1 MSSFLTEDRRP
12 EAIGDGGGARK
23 LRTFSGKDSG
33 EVAMEW
39 NEIEGLSEGLSH
51 SAHQNRMEEIKI
63 SCILR
68 YRRWD
73 DGVDGNT
80 CTVIVERVSL
90 LKVNPKKPCVG
101 MSYDIEEVHTFYK
114 IMLG

>member
-51 SAHQNRMEEIKI
+51 SAHQNRMEEIKVYLLEAVSGWYLFKGDSVCFRPI
-63 SCILR
+63 HINLDSQ
-68 YRRWD
+68 
-73 DGVDGNT
+73 T
-80 CTVIVERVSL
+80 CTFLSKRLSS
-90 LKVNPKKPCVG
+90 PKQSK
-101 MSYDIEEVHTFYK
+101 
-114 IMLG
+114 L